1 MLFGKL
7 WEYNAVKHSL
17 IKSKEKHVHMDK
29 VIERLKS
36 VISSK
41 EGHVFITHKYII
53 NISIGNN
60 VKIKHKEIKIIICK

>member
-1 MLFGKL
+1 
-7 WEYNAVKHSL
+7 
-17 IKSKEKHVHMDK
+17 MDK

-60 VKIKHKEIKIIICK
+60 VKIKHKEIKIIICKYKKK

>member
-1 MLFGKL
+1 
-7 WEYNAVKHSL
+7 
-17 IKSKEKHVHMDK
+17 MDK

-36 VISSK
+36 IISSK

-60 VKIKHKEIKIIICK
+60 VKRKHKEIKIIICKYYYCSFFFLLCTYDTCPNFYFTF